1 MAIQKY
7 NSCTKHFY
15 NKINNKN
22 TRKTIKNTPANT
34 PGNSKTNIFKNI
46 SNHISTISK
55 YTFPIKNL
63 NNNSIYAKNF
73 EEMIVNLK
81 NTYYVDNI
89 NDINNDINDDI
100 NNSWIANANS
110 YLVG

>member
-15 NKINNKN
+15 DKINNKN
-22 TRKTIKNTPANT
+22 TRKTIKNTL
-34 PGNSKTNIFKNI
+34 GNSKTNIFKNI

-63 NNNSIYAKNF
+63 NNKSIYAKNF
-73 EEMIVNLK
+73 EEMIVNLQ
-81 NTYYVDNI
+81 NTYYVDNKKNI
-89 NDINNDINDDI
+89 KKKENI
-100 NNSWIANANS
+100 
-110 YLVG
+110 